1 MSDETLYQQISREI
15 MEQIS
20 RGKLLPGERVPS
32 VTALRKRYGVSHI
45 TVLHAFRELSEQGC
59 ISKRAGRGYFVSRG
73 RMPSFPQHKI
83 IGCLMRGISAMKT
96 DHYFNEIM
104 AGMQKEAAIS
114 NYTLLFSGQAVRSL
128 ILHASPGEEALEAA
142 LEIRDLVCG
151 YLLDERIS
159 DTIAEQIMRET
170 GKPLVIVNRKTK
182 LAVNAVY
189 PDIRG
194 AIRKLFS
201 TLKRMGYCHFIFCDS
216 GQDTASQCEMRNCY
230 QAMIEE
236 FAIPDTCYQVV
247 ERAAFLPVETTCQQ
261 ILEAFQKL
269 KGERT
274 VLLAPADTGA
284 RDFYNTLHPD
294 IIRIPDEMGLVGFFG
309 LQIAHAQPPELTT
322 LQSDTVGIG
331 TLAVQL
337 LLNAVT
343 RGRTAAAG
351 HPLPMELIFGET
363 I

>member
-1 MSDETLYQQISREI
+1 
-15 MEQIS
+15 
-20 RGKLLPGERVPS
+20 
-32 VTALRKRYGVSHI
+32 
-45 TVLHAFRELSEQGC
+45 
-59 ISKRAGRGYFVSRG
+59 
-73 RMPSFPQHKI
+73 
-83 IGCLMRGISAMKT
+83 
-96 DHYFNEIM
+96 
-104 AGMQKEAAIS
+104 
-114 NYTLLFSGQAVRSL
+114 
-128 ILHASPGEEALEAA
+128 
-142 LEIRDLVCG
+142 
-151 YLLDERIS
+151 
-159 DTIAEQIMRET
+159 
-170 GKPLVIVNRKTK
+170 
-182 LAVNAVY
+182 
-189 PDIRG
+189 
-194 AIRKLFS
+194 
-201 TLKRMGYCHFIFCDS
+201 MGYCHFIFCDS